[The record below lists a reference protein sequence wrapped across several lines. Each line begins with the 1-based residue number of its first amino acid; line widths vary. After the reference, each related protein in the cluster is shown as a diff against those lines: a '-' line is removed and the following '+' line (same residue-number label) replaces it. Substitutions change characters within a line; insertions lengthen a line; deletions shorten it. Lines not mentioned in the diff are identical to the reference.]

1 MEDTVKACPAVMA
14 IEHCGLLILEHG
26 GHGQG
31 LSGSDGHRHCGLLI
45 LEHGGH
51 GQGLPGSDA
60 IEHCGLL
67 ILEHGGHGQGLPG
80 SDGHRAL
87 RLVNTRTWRTRS
99 RPVRQ

>member
-31 LSGSDGHRHCGLLI
+31 LPGLLI

-51 GQGLPGSDA
+51 GQGLP
-60 IEHCGLL
+60 GLL

-87 RLVNTRTWRTRS
+87 RLVNTRTWRTQS
-99 RPVRQ
+99 RPARQ

>member
-14 IEHCGLLILEHG
+14 IEHCALLILDHGGHGQGLSGLLTLEHG

-31 LSGSDGHRHCGLLI
+31 LSGLLI

-51 GQGLPGSDA
+51 GQGLP
-60 IEHCGLL
+60 GLL

-87 RLVNTRTWRTRS
+87 RLVNTRPWRTRS
-99 RPVRQ
+99 RPARQ